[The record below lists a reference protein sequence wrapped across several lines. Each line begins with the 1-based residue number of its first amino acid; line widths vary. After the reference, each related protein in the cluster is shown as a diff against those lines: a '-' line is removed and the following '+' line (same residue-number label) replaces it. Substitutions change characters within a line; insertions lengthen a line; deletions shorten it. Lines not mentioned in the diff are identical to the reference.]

1 MSEPAPAIDIKKF
14 RETAARVIRQ
24 QAEPFPKLAKE
35 LDKLQEELDP
45 LEKAGTDKQA
55 IAEARKKRDAKRKEI
70 EGCVRNLDLQKAIT
84 QPIPKPADPKIDMKK
99 LLEPL
104 PDIVKEIIRREGV
117 PLGKHGVLQPNVKFD
132 FSKGQFTE
140 GGATIKWNF

>member
-1 MSEPAPAIDIKKF
+1 MPEPEIDLKKL
-14 RETAARVIRQ
+14 RETTQKVIQ
-24 QAEPFPKLAKE
+24 QQTQPFPKLAKE
-35 LDKLQEELDP
+35 LDDLQAELDK
-45 LEKAGTDKQA
+45 LEKDKGA
-55 IAEARKKRDAKRKEI
+55 DKAKIADARKKRDAKRRQI
-70 EGCVRNLDLQKAIT
+70 EDSIRDLDLSKAISK
-84 QPIPKPADPKIDMKK
+84 PIPKPADPKVDLKK

-104 PDIVKEIIRREGV
+104 PDFAKEVIKRQGV